1 MPAQRLLNA
10 TNARGDSATLPKSS
24 LPDVQRGVSLD
35 QCSMEILCEIGRREG
50 IRRNKALRNILG
62 QVASREV
69 HPDAVREFY
78 RNVWSLVVSDSRKK
92 FERQRWSDELD
103 EALLDLSDQVL
114 GVINRSEMVRILIA
128 YYGVHSGA
136 ARVKQTKALRLFV
149 SSKASE

>member
-1 MPAQRLLNA
+1 MPAQRLLKSKNA
-10 TNARGDSATLPKSS
+10 KADNAPPKSS
-24 LPDVQRGVSLD
+24 LPARLHGVYLD
-35 QCSMEILCEIGRREG
+35 QCSIEILCEIGRREG
-50 IRRNKALRNILG
+50 MRRNEAFKKILG
-62 QVASREV
+62 QVVSREV

-78 RNVWSLVVSDSRKK
+78 RNVWSLVVPDSRKE
-92 FERQRWSDELD
+92 FDCQRWPEELD
-103 EALLDLSDQVL
+103 GALLDLSDQVL